1 MPSERLTEEQVE
13 CAGVTLSSPIRHID
27 RAARRFHA
35 YPDGAAEDAV
45 AGADVAPVASNIA
58 ELHGNPGERRQERE
72 VVNASIEDRADTGN
86 SWTTMQRKYRRQ
98 KCVAHYGK

>member
-1 MPSERLTEEQVE
+1 MRW
-13 CAGVTLSSPIRHID
+13 RHPQLAHTPH
-27 RAARRFHA
+27 RPGRPAFHA

-45 AGADVAPVASNIA
+45 AGADVAPVAPNIA

-98 KCVAHYGK
+98 ECVARYGK